1 MKNIKLLL
9 VDDEQDFVE
18 TLAERLR
25 LRDMGPDVALNGE
38 AALTIVND
46 SIPDVMLLDL
56 MMPGID
62 GWEVLE
68 RVKTQYPEV
77 QVIVV
82 TGHGSDA
89 DREQALANGAFA
101 YMRKPVDFDKL
112 VITIM
117 AAYDTRQEM
126 DCAKEAAVNGQESET
141 AMA

>member
-25 LRDMGPDVALNGE
+25 LRELGPDVALNGE
-38 AALTIVND
+38 AALSIVND
-46 SIPDVMLLDL
+46 TVPDVMLLDL

-62 GWEVLE
+62 GWEVLD
-68 RVKTQYPEV
+68 RVKGQYPDV
-77 QVIVV
+77 QVIIV
-82 TGHGSDA
+82 TGHGSEA
-89 DREQALANGAFA
+89 DRARAMENGAFA
-101 YMRKPVDFDKL
+101 YMRKPVDFDQL

-117 AAYDTRQEM
+117 AAYDHARSHAPAT
-126 DCAKEAAVNGQESET
+126 AET